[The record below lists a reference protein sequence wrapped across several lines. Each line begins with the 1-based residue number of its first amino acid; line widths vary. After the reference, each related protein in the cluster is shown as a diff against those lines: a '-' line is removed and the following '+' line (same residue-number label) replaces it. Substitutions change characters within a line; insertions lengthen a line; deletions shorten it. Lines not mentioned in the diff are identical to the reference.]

1 MIKLIIRVNENLR
14 AVGIS
19 LKTNKQLIYK
29 IYFKTSF
36 LLLLNNIKISKI
48 SKTNTY
54 FQSKVFLS

>member
-14 AVGIS
+14 AIGIS

-54 FQSKVFLS
+54 FWSKVFLS